1 MTIGESISKYRSQCG
16 LTQKQLAE
24 QLFVSPELISKWEN
38 GRRIPD
44 YQSVR
49 AMAGIFG
56 VTEDELTESGSR
68 TLDELRACLP
78 EGMSSACFAGYLSD
92 FLKQL
97 PERER
102 DIFVLRYYFFEETEM
117 IADRFGISSGNVR
130 MQLSRLRARL
140 KSFVRRKN
148 DEKS

>member
-1 MTIGESISKYRSQCG
+1 MTIGESINKYRSQCG

-24 QLFVSPELISKWEN
+24 QLFVTPELISKWEN
-38 GRRIPD
+38 GRRAPD

-56 VTEDELTESGSR
+56 VTEDALTESGSR
-68 TLDELRACLP
+68 TLDELRTCLP
-78 EGMSSACFAGYLSD
+78 EGMSSACFAGCLND

-97 PERER
+97 SERER
-102 DIFVLRYYFFEETEM
+102 DIFVLRYYFFEETDI

-130 MQLSRLRARL
+130 MRLSRLRARL

-148 DEKS
+148 DEKP